1 MAAERTRKCCQ
12 RSLKSNSGFA
22 FRLAAGG
29 QVGGDSE
36 AHKLRGDEGATDD
49 EIDAAATQWNCA
61 QEAASVFACGGG
73 HVWHDPLLIVSMQKV
88 DVTAHGV
95 GASGGCIQFVG
106 VEFIRF
112 EVRPYIAF

>member
-29 QVGGDSE
+29 QAGGDSE

-49 EIDAAATQWNCA
+49 EIDAAATQRNCA
-61 QEAASVFACGGG
+61 QEAAQLFARGGG
-73 HVWHDPLLIVSMQKV
+73 HVWHNPLLIVSVQEV
-88 DVTAHGV
+88 DVTAHG
-95 GASGGCIQFVG
+95 AD
-106 VEFIRF
+106 
-112 EVRPYIAF
+112 AM